1 VSDHT
6 KEPWVIRNGCIFSDQ
21 RMHAIVVL
29 GTNKVDT
36 ANAKRIGACV
46 NALAGIPN
54 SALEAGI
61 IKEMVETLGKSSQAL
76 RLYRPESPT
85 AESIDNLL
93 AKLEEK

>member
-1 VSDHT
+1 MSDHT

-54 SALEAGI
+54 SALEEGVVR
-61 IKEMVETLGKSSQAL
+61 EMIEMLKRIDKSGG
-76 RLYRPESPT
+76 YVVD
-85 AESIDNLL
+85 IDDLEQLL
-93 AKLEEK
+93 AKLEAE

>member
-54 SALEAGI
+54 SALEEGVVR
-61 IKEMVETLGKSSQAL
+61 EMIEMLKRIDKSGG
-76 RLYRPESPT
+76 YVVD
-85 AESIDNLL
+85 IDDLEQLL
-93 AKLEEK
+93 AKLEAE